1 MFSSLGL
8 PTSLQQS
15 GQLNTP
21 QLQIQERLQPDW
33 KVVRQLLSGYSHS
46 AHLFVS
52 SPLTNSPLNNRSN
65 SRLPSL
71 SLDLLIEMAHLH
83 EKILFWS
90 GSYVFKCFFF
100 SHDGHKKFGDHF
112 QKGWGQKQTLAL
124 SKQKAKPIS
133 LNNSLTVTA
142 KTKSPFTS
150 MSKQY
155 LVSTIKRKEKETY
168 LCSLRQT
175 STIQRQHES
184 SPWIKL
190 NSFQMITELLFS
202 TKQWTQ

>member
-1 MFSSLGL
+1 MRKYFSEVAV
-8 PTSLQQS
+8 TC
-15 GQLNTP
+15 LN
-21 QLQIQERLQPDW
+21 
-33 KVVRQLLSGYSHS
+33 
-46 AHLFVS
+46 A
-52 SPLTNSPLNNRSN
+52 
-65 SRLPSL
+65 
-71 SLDLLIEMAHLH
+71 
-83 EKILFWS
+83 
-90 GSYVFKCFFF
+90 FFF
-100 SHDGHKKFGDHF
+100 FHDGHKKFGDHF
-112 QKGWGQKQTLAL
+112 QKGWRQKQTLAL

-133 LNNSLTVTA
+133 LNHSLTVTA

-184 SPWIKL
+184 SPWTKL

-202 TKQWTQ
+202 TKQWTQSQLFSRKNLQLQFGQVPLQRWRLPEALTDSAESLKDNTGT